1 MLAVRYYAPGDIRIE
16 EVPTPEASPGELRV
30 HIDACAVCGTDL
42 KSYQHGNPRIQA
54 PLTMGHEFTGLIDT
68 VGDGVTGFAVGDRIV
83 MATSISCG
91 QCRYCRSG
99 WRNLCVDLAP
109 MGFAYPGGMAE
120 YVVIPERA
128 VINGHVVQVPD
139 GVPAEQAALSEPL
152 SCAVNAVRQCQVQ
165 QGDVVAVLGAGP
177 MGLMNACVARA
188 MGAGTIVLSEIAA
201 PRLAQAAPFGCEL
214 LIDAS
219 REDLVQRVKQATG
232 GLGADVV
239 IVAAP
244 AAQPQEL
251 ALDLVRKRGT
261 VCLFASLP
269 VGQSMLQLDSRKI
282 HYGEIRMIGSSDS
295 TAQHVREAV
304 ELMAAAS
311 VPAARLVTHTLPLDG
326 IFQAFDLM
334 STGEAL
340 RVVLKP

>member
-1 MLAVRYYAPGDIRIE
+1 MD
-16 EVPTPEASPGELRV
+16 SF
-30 HIDACAVCGTDL
+30 
-42 KSYQHGNPRIQA
+42 SY
-54 PLTMGHEFTGLIDT
+54 LWTL
-68 VGDGVTGFAVGDRIV
+68 TGF
-83 MATSISCG
+83 C
-91 QCRYCRSG
+91 
-99 WRNLCVDLAP
+99 P
-109 MGFAYPGGMAE
+109 
-120 YVVIPERA
+120 
-128 VINGHVVQVPD
+128 
-139 GVPAEQAALSEPL
+139 
-152 SCAVNAVRQCQVQ
+152 
-165 QGDVVAVLGAGP
+165 
-177 MGLMNACVARA
+177 
-188 MGAGTIVLSEIAA
+188 GTIVLSEIAA

-334 STGEAL
+334 ITGEAL

>member
-1 MLAVRYYAPGDIRIE
+1 MQAVRYYAPGDIRIE
-16 EVPTPEASPGELRV
+16 EVPTPEAGDDELRV
-30 HIDACAVCGTDL
+30 RVDACAVCGTDL
-42 KSYQHGNPRIQA
+42 KSYQHGNPRIRA
-54 PLTMGHEFTGLIDT
+54 PLTIGHEFTGLIDS
-68 VGDGVTGFAVGDRIV
+68 VGAGVTGFTVGQRIV
-83 MATSISCG
+83 MATSVSCG

-99 WRNLCVDLAP
+99 WRNLCADLAP
-109 MGFAYPGGMAE
+109 MGFTYPGGMAG
-120 YVVIPERA
+120 YVVIPQRA
-128 VINGHVVQVPD
+128 IVNGHVVTVPE
-139 GVPAEQAALSEPL
+139 GVPAEHAALSEPL

-188 MGAGTIVLSEIAA
+188 MGAGTIILAEVA
-201 PRLAQAAPFGCEL
+201 PARLAQAAQFGCDF
-214 LIDAS
+214 LIDSS

-244 AAQPQEL
+244 AAQPQEV

-269 VGQSMLQLDSRKI
+269 VGHSMLQLDSRKI
-282 HYGEIRMIGSSDS
+282 HYGEIRVIGSSDS
-295 TAQHVREAV
+295 TGQHVCEAV
-304 ELMAAAS
+304 ELMAAGA
-311 VPAARLVTHTLPLDG
+311 VPSAQLATHTLPLDG
-326 IFQAFDLM
+326 IFRAFELM
-334 STGEAL
+334 TSGEAL